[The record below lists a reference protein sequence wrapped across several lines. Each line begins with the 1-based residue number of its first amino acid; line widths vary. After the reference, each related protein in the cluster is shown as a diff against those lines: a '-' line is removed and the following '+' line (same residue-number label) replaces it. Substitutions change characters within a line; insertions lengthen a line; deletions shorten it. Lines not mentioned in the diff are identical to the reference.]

1 MHSVRHRFLQTHA
14 AISQDV
20 SLTRA
25 CIGVLG
31 LFPMIT
37 AVLVPAL
44 GSVAIAIVVAAIG
57 AVTFMAMLPRRRR

>member
-1 MHSVRHRFLQTHA
+1 MHNVRHRLIQTRA
-14 AISQDV
+14 AVSKDV

-25 CIGVLG
+25 CVGVLG
-31 LFPMIT
+31 LFPVIT

-44 GSVAIAIVVAAIG
+44 GSVAIAIVVAALG